1 MTEIGYR
8 FYYQPLYI
16 IELTAF
22 IIYSIWLALMI
33 IIKGKL
39 KRILVW
45 CCTIISVLVILSF
58 TLLNRSESYQD
69 IEIIPFYSIIYNGL
83 NIHSFRSLYMN
94 AFLFFPLGL
103 CIPFVLACKKAT
115 RAILL
120 TMLIVFFFSFGIE
133 FIQFIF
139 HCGKCETDDVIMNT
153 LGALLGSSSYCW
165 FKLINNKVEKYYEKT
180 NTMD

>member
-1 MTEIGYR
+1 MTEIGYS

-16 IELTAF
+16 IALTAF
-22 IIYSIWLALMI
+22 ILYSIWLALMI
-33 IIKGKL
+33 IIKGKP
-39 KRILVW
+39 KRIIVW

-58 TLLNRSESYQD
+58 TLLYRSESYQD
-69 IEIIPFYSIIYNGL
+69 IEIIPFCSIISSGL
-83 NIHSFRSLYMN
+83 NIHTFRPLYMN

-120 TMLIVFFFSFGIE
+120 TMLIIFFFSFGIE

-153 LGALLGSSSYCW
+153 LGGFLGSTSLWVYRSLKR
-165 FKLINNKVEKYYEKT
+165 KL
-180 NTMD
+180 M